1 MDTPLFAFSLHDTLV
16 DTQDVA
22 VTLALRLDETEASAF
37 ARRWREKQLEFAY
50 RRGLM
55 GAYADFH
62 RLQREALEAVDRE
75 RGTRLGE
82 ESKQAL
88 LAHCRRLPAFADAF
102 AALTRLRGLG
112 VRCVAFAN
120 ASRYDIELLLDNAGL
135 APLLED
141 VISAEEV
148 RRFQPDAAL
157 YAHLRART
165 HSRPEATWLVSA
177 EPAEIIGARY
187 AGLRAAWLQRDPQR
201 AFESWGDP
209 PDLMAPDLDALATQ
223 CAGWFAREHPH

>member
-16 DTQDVA
+16 DTQDLTA
-22 VTLALRLDETEASAF
+22 LLALRLGVAEAGAF
-37 ARRWREKQLEFAY
+37 TRRFREKQSEFTY

-62 RLQREALEAVDRE
+62 RIQREALEAVDRE

-88 LAHCRRLPAFADAF
+88 LAHCRRLRAFADAPG
-102 AALTRLRGLG
+102 ALTRLRGLG

-135 APLLED
+135 ADWFED
-141 VISAEEV
+141 IVSAEEI
-148 RRFQPDAAL
+148 RRFQPDATL

-165 HSRPEATWLVSA
+165 HSRPEATWLISA

-187 AGLRAAWLQRDPQR
+187 AGLHAAWLQRDPQR

-223 CAGWFAREHPH
+223 CAGWFAREG